1 MTPDGTSKPGYEAPK
16 LVVLGTVA
24 ELTQISCGKKLGGSD
39 FIIFQGSH
47 LVCTSG

>member
-1 MTPDGTSKPGYEAPK
+1 MRPEERLAQGYEAPK

-24 ELTQISCGKKLGGSD
+24 ELTQGSCGKRLGGSD
-39 FIIFQGSH
+39 FLIFRGSS

>member
-1 MTPDGTSKPGYEAPK
+1 MGPEARSTQGYEAPK

-24 ELTQISCGKKLGGSD
+24 ELTQGSCGKRLGGSD
-39 FIIFQGSH
+39 FFIFKGTS